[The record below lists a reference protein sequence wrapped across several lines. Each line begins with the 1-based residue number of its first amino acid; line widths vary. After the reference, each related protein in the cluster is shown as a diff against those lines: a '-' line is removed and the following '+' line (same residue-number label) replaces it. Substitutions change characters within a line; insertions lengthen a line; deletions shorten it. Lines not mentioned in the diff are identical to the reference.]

1 MRNIYTSN
9 GFLKIW
15 GAKDPLGPVMAG
27 GIIIII
33 IIIIQIL
40 IFLGL
45 IKFKA
50 VKFDLILLFF

>member
-1 MRNIYTSN
+1 MWNIYTSN

-33 IIIIQIL
+33 QIL

>member
-1 MRNIYTSN
+1 MWNIYISN

-27 GIIIII
+27 GIIIIS
-33 IIIIQIL
+33 IIQIL

>member
-1 MRNIYTSN
+1 MWNIYTSN
-9 GFLKIW
+9 GFLKFW

-27 GIIIII
+27 GIIIIS
-33 IIIIQIL
+33 IIQIL

>member
-33 IIIIQIL
+33 IQIL